1 MQQMTLLLLLQFL
14 QSIQLLPR
22 CLTSL
27 CSHHIVVCSHIK
39 GNALPHITII
49 QLLNLFCN
57 FHLLNISSG
66 ISNGFGV
73 QLEVKMIGSKHVLYT
88 IVNNVYFKAQR
99 MIPRAYYDVLGMK
112 NL

>member
-1 MQQMTLLLLLQFL
+1 
-14 QSIQLLPR
+14 
-22 CLTSL
+22 
-27 CSHHIVVCSHIK
+27 
-39 GNALPHITII
+39 
-49 QLLNLFCN
+49 
-57 FHLLNISSG
+57 LLNISSG
-66 ISNGFGV
+66 IANGFGV